1 MSEIQ
6 SNRRRQAQQDLGL
19 DNQKEQEQI
28 ERSIQKEEER
38 QRKKEEKR
46 LEIEC
51 STSYQ
56 ATQSLAKWMDKY
68 FLDPIIG
75 FFFPGVG
82 DTLTSVFVLPFIY
95 VAACKVRSIPLTL
108 AVIYNV
114 LFDVAIGMIPFFIG
128 DVVDACNRSYVKNR
142 RLIIGFVEDDKEV
155 IRDVNKKAF
164 RTGILIAVFC
174 VLIYLLGVLVASV
187 FSGIAGLF

>member
-1 MSEIQ
+1 
-6 SNRRRQAQQDLGL
+6 
-19 DNQKEQEQI
+19 
-28 ERSIQKEEER
+28 
-38 QRKKEEKR
+38 
-46 LEIEC
+46 
-51 STSYQ
+51 
-56 ATQSLAKWMDKY
+56 MDGQV
-68 FLDPIIG
+68 FPGPHHRILL
-75 FFFPGVG
+75 PGVG